1 MDYNVIQDI
10 ETILELRDL
19 SVADLAKELE
29 ISRITLNNWIDGKT
43 AISHS
48 NVERLYKYAFDSGIR
63 LNKIKEQFY
72 REESKP
78 RSEHIL
84 FHGSKNGINGHI
96 KLSVGE
102 KYSDF
107 GSGFY
112 CGESLEQSVM
122 FVSSYPNSSLY
133 ILRFNHSG
141 LKKKEYSVSRE
152 WMIMIAYF
160 RGIIDS
166 KNKIEII
173 EKELKQLESVD
184 YIVAPIADNRMFEII
199 DQFIAGEI
207 TDVQCKH
214 CLSATNLG
222 MQYVFRT
229 KKALNKIEILERCF
243 LTEVE
248 KRMYLKERHD
258 NYEMN
263 RDKVKLA
270 RRNYRNKGKYIE
282 EILK

>member
-1 MDYNVIQDI
+1 MDYNIVQDI
-10 ETILELRDL
+10 ETVLELRDL
-19 SVADLAKELE
+19 SLVDLARELE
-29 ISRITLNNWIDGKT
+29 VSRMTLNNWTEGKT

-48 NVERLYKYAFDSGIR
+48 NIERFYKYAFDSGIR

-72 REESKP
+72 REETKSKA
-78 RSEHIL
+78 SHIL
-84 FHGSKNGINGHI
+84 FHGSKNGLNGPIRLH
-96 KLSVGE
+96 VGG
-102 KYSDF
+102 KNNDF

-122 FVSSYPNSSLY
+122 FVSSYPESSLY
-133 ILRFNHSG
+133 MLRFNHSG

-160 RGIIDS
+160 RGRLD
-166 KNKIEII
+166 NKKPIGMV
-173 EKELKQLESVD
+173 EKELKQIQSAD

-199 DQFIAGEI
+199 DQFMDGEI
-207 TDVQCKH
+207 TDVQCQH

-229 KKALNKIEILERCF
+229 EKALKKVDVLERCF
-243 LTEVE
+243 LTEGE
-248 KRMYLKERHD
+248 KEMYIKARRD
-258 NYEMN
+258 SYEMN

>member
-1 MDYNVIQDI
+1 MDYNVVQDI
-10 ETILELRDL
+10 ETILALRDL
-19 SVADLAKELE
+19 SIVDLAKELE
-29 ISRITLNNWIDGKT
+29 VSRITLNNWIEVKT
-43 AISHS
+43 AIGH
-48 NVERLYKYAFDSGIR
+48 NNMERLYRYAFDSGIR

-72 REESKP
+72 REEVKSK
-78 RSEHIL
+78 SEHVL
-84 FHGSKNGINGHI
+84 FHGSKNGLSGSI
-96 KLSVGE
+96 KLSIGD
-102 KYSDF
+102 KLNDF

-133 ILRFNHSG
+133 ILSFNHSG

-152 WMIMIAYF
+152 WMIMVAYF
-160 RGIIDS
+160 RGRLNQEKRIGIID
-166 KNKIEII
+166 
-173 EKELKQLESVD
+173 KELKQIESAD

-207 TDVQCKH
+207 TDVQCQH
-214 CLSATNLG
+214 RLSATNLG

-229 KKALNKIEILERCF
+229 EKALRKVEMLEKCF
-243 LTEVE
+243 LTESE
-248 KRMYLKERHD
+248 KGMYLKSRHD
-258 NYEMN
+258 SYEMN
-263 RDKVKLA
+263 HDKVKLA